1 MQINYEDDGI
11 LKNLPYNL
19 EAEQSVIGAVLLE
32 PENITA
38 VLEYLKPECFYREQH
53 REIFSII
60 LRMFTS
66 GGAIDFVTVLNE
78 VVSNG
83 IFDSAETAKLYLAQ
97 LMEIVPTISNL
108 QNYCK
113 IVQEKYYI
121 RSLIIASKEII
132 AAAQEGDGTA
142 TELLD
147 MAEQRI
153 YEIRQ
158 GKDVTGLVPI
168 NEVVIQTYDRLQKI
182 SGEEKD
188 AYIGLSTGFKLL
200 DTVITGLNKSDLI
213 LLAARPGMGKTS
225 FALNIATN
233 VAKKYNDKQV
243 ALFSLE
249 MSNEQ
254 LVSRVLSS
262 EALIDSHLL
271 RTGELSGDDWVK
283 LAVSADG
290 LCKTSIFLDDT
301 PAITVA
307 QMKAKLRRMKNLGLV
322 VIDYLQLMSTGRRD
336 GNRVLEISELTR
348 NLKIMAKELDVPV
361 ILLSQLSRGPEQRQD
376 HRPMLADLRESGS
389 IEQDADIVMFL
400 YCEGYYDKE
409 SENRNVA
416 ECIVAKN
423 RHGETSTVEL
433 GWNGQYTLF
442 TNLERF
448 RNEQ

>member
-11 LKNLPYNL
+11 IKNLPYSL
-19 EAEQSVIGAVLLE
+19 DAEQSVLGTLLLE
-32 PENITA
+32 PENITTA
-38 VLEYLKPECFYREQH
+38 LEYLKPDCFYREQH
-53 REIFSII
+53 REVFSVI

-78 VVSNG
+78 VVNQN
-83 IFDSAETAKLYLAQ
+83 IFDTPETAKFYLAQ
-97 LMEIVPTISNL
+97 LMEVVPATTNFV
-108 QNYCK
+108 NYCK
-113 IVQEKYYI
+113 IVQEKFYV
-121 RSLIIASKEII
+121 RSLILASKEII
-132 AAAQEGDGTA
+132 SLSQDSDASA

-147 MAEQRI
+147 MAEQKI

-168 NEVVIQTYDRLQKI
+168 SEVIINTYDHLQKI
-182 SGEEKD
+182 SGED
-188 AYIGLSTGFKLL
+188 RDQYTGLSTGFKLL

-233 VAKKYNDKQV
+233 VAKKYHDKQV

-249 MSNEQ
+249 MSSEQ
-254 LVSRVLSS
+254 LASRILSS

-271 RTGELSGDDWVK
+271 KTGELKGDDWVK

-290 LCKTSIFLDDT
+290 LCQTKMYLDDT

-348 NLKIMAKELDVPV
+348 NLKIMAKELNVPV
-361 ILLSQLSRGPEQRQD
+361 IVLSQLSRGPETRQD

-389 IEQDADIVMFL
+389 IEQDADIVLFL
-400 YCEGYYDKE
+400 FCEGYYDKE

-423 RHGETSTVEL
+423 RHGETGKVEL
-433 GWNGQYTLF
+433 GWNGEYTLF
-442 TNLERF
+442 SNLERY
-448 RNEQ
+448 RNEE

>member
-1 MQINYEDDGI
+1 MKINYEDDI
-11 LKNLPYNL
+11 AFENLPYNL
-19 EAEQSVIGAVLLE
+19 EAEQSVLGSLLLE
-32 PENITA
+32 PESISS
-38 VLEYLKPECFYREQH
+38 VLEYLKPECFYKEQH
-53 REIFSII
+53 RDIFAAI
-60 LRMFTS
+60 LRMFTQ

-78 VVSNG
+78 VASGGV
-83 IFDSAETAKLYLAQ
+83 FDSEQTAKLYLAQ
-97 LMEIVPTISNL
+97 LMETVPTTANL
-108 QNYCK
+108 INYCK
-113 IVQEKYYI
+113 IVREKYYI
-121 RSLIIASKEII
+121 RSLILASRDII
-132 AAAQEGDGTA
+132 SEASEGDGNA
-142 TELLD
+142 NELLD

-153 YEIRQ
+153 YEIRR

-168 NEVVIQTYDRLQKI
+168 NEVIIETYDRLQKI
-182 SGEEKD
+182 SGEDKEK
-188 AYIGLSTGFKLL
+188 YVGLSTGFSLL

-233 VAKKYNDKQV
+233 VAKKYTDKQV
-243 ALFSLE
+243 AVFSLE

-254 LVSRVLSS
+254 LAARVLSA

-271 RTGELSGDDWVK
+271 RTGELSGDDWIK
-283 LAVSADG
+283 LAVSADS
-290 LCKTSIFLDDT
+290 LCKTNLFLDDT

-322 VIDYLQLMSTGRRD
+322 IIDYLQLMSTGRRD

-361 ILLSQLSRGPEQRQD
+361 IVLSQLSRGPEARQD
-376 HRPMLADLRESGS
+376 HRPMLSDLRESGS

-400 YCEGYYDKE
+400 YSEGYYDKE
-409 SENRNVA
+409 SEDRNIT

-423 RHGETSTVEL
+423 RHGETSTVKL

-448 RNEQ
+448 RNEE